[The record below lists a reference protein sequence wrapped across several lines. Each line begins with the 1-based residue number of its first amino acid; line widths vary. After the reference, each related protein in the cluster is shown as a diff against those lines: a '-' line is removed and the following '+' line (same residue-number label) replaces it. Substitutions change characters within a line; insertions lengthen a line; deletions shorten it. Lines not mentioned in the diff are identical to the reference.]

1 MSASTRPRNA
11 LSVDQLHARFLAL
24 LPRLELHARVTFR
37 GLRCPGLKEDAV
49 QEVLALC
56 WQWFLRLTERGKDAT
71 AFAGA
76 LAGYAARAVRSGRRL
91 CGTERARE
99 VLSPV
104 AQRKGGFRVEHLP
117 ASTHSPHEQLYATP
131 RGQALLDA
139 FEERL
144 RDNTLTPILDQVVF
158 RLDFP
163 AWLQT
168 LTGREQRLIRALAR
182 GERTKDLSQA
192 FEVSPGRI
200 SQLRRAFRDA
210 WLRFHGEQ
218 APGHLRTA
226 AR

>member
-1 MSASTRPRNA
+1 
-11 LSVDQLHARFLAL
+11 VDQLHARFLAL
-24 LPRLELHARVTFR
+24 LPRLELHARITFR
-37 GLRCPGLKEDAV
+37 GLRCPGLREDAV

-56 WQWFLRLTERGKDAT
+56 WQWFLRLCERGKDAA
-71 AFAGA
+71 AFASA
-76 LAGYAARAVRSGRRL
+76 LAGYAAQAVRSGRRL

-158 RLDFP
+158 RMDFS
-163 AWLQT
+163 AWLRT
-168 LTGREQRLIRALAR
+168 LTGRERRLIRAMAR
-182 GERTKDLSQA
+182 GERTQDLSRE
-192 FEVSPGRI
+192 FDLSPGRV
-200 SQLRRAFRDA
+200 SQLRREFRDG
-210 WLRFHGEQ
+210 WRRFHGEDVLARRRA
-218 APGHLRTA
+218 APG
-226 AR
+226 

>member
-1 MSASTRPRNA
+1 
-11 LSVDQLHARFLAL
+11 LEQLHNQFLAL
-24 LPRLELHARVTFR
+24 LPRIELHARITFR
-37 GLRCPGLKEDAV
+37 GVRCPDRRADAV
-49 QEVLALC
+49 AETVALA
-56 WQWFLRLTERGKDAT
+56 WKWHVRLVERGKDVT
-71 AFAGA
+71 QFPVAFAV
-76 LAGYAARAVRSGRRL
+76 LAARAVRSGRRL
-91 CGTERARE
+91 CGHERARE

-163 AWLQT
+163 AWLRT
-168 LTGREQRLIRALAR
+168 LTGRERRMVRALAQ
-182 GERTKDLSQA
+182 GERTQDLSRQ
-192 FEVSPGRI
+192 FELSPARI

-210 WLRFHGEQ
+210 WLHFHDEQ
-218 APGHLRTA
+218 VPCSRRTA

>member
-1 MSASTRPRNA
+1 VSASTRPGNA
-11 LSVDQLHARFLAL
+11 LSVDQPHARFLAL
-24 LPRLELHARVTFR
+24 LPRLERHARVTFR
-37 GLRCPGLKEDAV
+37 GLRRPGRQEDAV
-49 QEVLALC
+49 QEVPALC
-56 WQWFLRLTERGKDAT
+56 RQWFLRLTERGRDAA
-71 AFAGA
+71 AFASA
-76 LAGYAARAVRSGRRL
+76 LAGYAARAGRSGRRL

-131 RGQALLDA
+131 RGQAPLDA
-139 FEERL
+139 LEERL
-144 RDNTLTPILDQVVF
+144 RDNTLTPLLDQVVF

-163 AWLQT
+163 AWLRT
-168 LTGREQRLIRALAR
+168 LTGRERRLVRALAR
-182 GERTKDLSQA
+182 GERTQDLSRE
-192 FEVSPGRI
+192 FDLSPGRV

-218 APGHLRTA
+218 APGRRRTA